1 MTGESLKQL
10 LNKINVPAKLT
21 IPFHIASFLIT
32 NLFFRSILSLCDIFG
47 SFMLVAFN
55 ARIWRP
61 CEILTIFLNNLI
73 KLATVAFSMLF
84 FQKEQLNST
93 IIAFRNKIPLKMEN
107 KMNII
112 FSSAY
117 SLKLKNITLFL
128 NRGLIFI
135 FYKRSYSQ
143 RFNVAQ
149 HCGSLHWKWQRC
161 FDIV

>member
-1 MTGESLKQL
+1 MKQL
-10 LNKINVPAKLT
+10 LNKINLPAKLAL
-21 IPFHIASFLIT
+21 PFHIASFLIT
-32 NLFFRSILSLCDIFG
+32 NFFFRSILSLCDIFG
-47 SFMLVAFN
+47 SFMLVAFD

-93 IIAFRNKIPLKMEN
+93 IIAFHNIIPLKMEN

-112 FSSAY
+112 FSPAY
-117 SLKLKNITLFL
+117 SLKLKNVTLFL

-143 RFNVAQ
+143 RFSVAQ

-161 FDIV
+161 FDIA

>member
-1 MTGESLKQL
+1 MKQL
-10 LNKINVPAKLT
+10 LNKINLPAKLAL
-21 IPFHIASFLIT
+21 PFHIASFLIT

-47 SFMLVAFN
+47 SFMLVAFD
-55 ARIWRP
+55 ARIWKP

-84 FQKEQLNST
+84 LQKEQLNST
-93 IIAFRNKIPLKMEN
+93 IIAFRNIIPLKMEN

-112 FSSAY
+112 FSPAY
-117 SLKLKNITLFL
+117 SLKFKNITLFL

-149 HCGSLHWKWQRC
+149 HCGNLHWKLQRS
-161 FDIV
+161 FNVV